1 MNARDLIRD
10 PAFVARTEA
19 LCASLDA
26 TRGGK
31 GAYQRLATAIRADL
45 RSADVRGL
53 ATRLVGTALAASIHP
68 RATSATDA
76 MLTEATALAQMIAD
90 AGRMPHA

>member
-1 MNARDLIRD
+1 VSTRTILSDA
-10 PAFVARTEA
+10 AFVARVNA
-19 LCASLDA
+19 LCVSLDA

-31 GAYQRLATAIRADL
+31 GAYQRLAAAIRADL
-45 RSADVRGL
+45 HSADVRGL

-76 MLTEATALAQMIAD
+76 MLTEATALAQMVAD
-90 AGRMPHA
+90 AGRVTT